1 MVPGETRPLLSKQES
16 AYGPQYSE
24 HLFQQYRLYV
34 ESAEKTSD
42 RRNKANSDFVAL
54 STLFVSLLAL
64 ASQATFLGN
73 PMLAELVLS
82 AFGFLVSTMYC
93 SLIKSYDQLNTGKYS
108 VIHEIERSLPLA
120 LYEHEWEVL
129 GRGRNPAIYTPLS
142 HIERWIPA
150 LLATMYAIFT
160 VYFLLSVLGW
170 LPGL

>member
-1 MVPGETRPLLSKQES
+1 MATGETKPLLSKPES
-16 AYGPQYSE
+16 GYGPQYSE

-42 RRNKANSDFVAL
+42 RRNKANSDFIAL
-54 STLFVSLLAL
+54 STIFVSLLAL

-93 SLIKSYDQLNTGKYS
+93 SLIKSYDQLNTGKFS
-108 VIHEIERSLPLA
+108 VIHEIEKGLPLA
-120 LYEHEWEVL
+120 LYDHEWDVL
-129 GRGRNPAIYTPLS
+129 GRGKDPTIYTPLS
-142 HIERWIPA
+142 HIERRIPW
-150 LLATMYAIFT
+150 LLAAMYAVFT
-160 VYFLLSVLGW
+160 AYFLLSVLGW